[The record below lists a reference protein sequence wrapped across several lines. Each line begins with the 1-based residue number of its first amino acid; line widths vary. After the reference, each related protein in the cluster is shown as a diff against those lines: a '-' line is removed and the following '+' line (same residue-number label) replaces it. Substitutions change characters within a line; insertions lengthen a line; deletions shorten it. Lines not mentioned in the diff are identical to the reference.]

1 MFCRGEIGSVSIIKD
16 CLISFPEMSG
26 LTPNPDKSNIFMCGV
41 DESVKCQL
49 LASLGYK
56 EGTLPVRYLG
66 VPLISSRLKKVDCSI
81 LVDKIVGRVKSWTCN
96 FLCWQASAGKLYPI
110 FYPGLLVF
118 SLRSSYGGY
127 QASGRDSQI
136 LFMEGIG
143 AQKLWG

>member
-1 MFCRGEIGSVSIIKD
+1 
-16 CLISFPEMSG
+16 
-26 LTPNPDKSNIFMCGV
+26 MCGV

-81 LVDKIVGRVKSWTCN
+81 LVDKIVGRVKSWTCKA
-96 FLCWQASAGKLYPI
+96 LSYAGRLQLGNSI
-110 FYPGLLVF
+110 LFFYPGLLVF

-127 QASGRDSQI
+127 QASGTDSQI

>member
-1 MFCRGEIGSVSIIKD
+1 
-16 CLISFPEMSG
+16 MSG
-26 LTPNPDKSNIFMCGV
+26 LTPNPDKRKIFMCGV

-81 LVDKIVGRVKSWTCN
+81 LVDKIVGRVKSWTCKA
-96 FLCWQASAGKLYPI
+96 LSYAGRLQLGNSI
-110 FYPGLLVF
+110 LFFYPGLLVF

-127 QASGRDSQI
+127 QASGTDSQI